1 MLDRSTPVRYACC
14 GPSSLGVISSHMIG
28 DALIP
33 WRYARTAF
41 LNGVISES
49 IVELT
54 KMRWLAI
61 QSLNR
66 SSESGAGCAT
76 FSTIRLFQ
84 VEAAFLLIIAA
95 TSLIQTQVEI

>member
-1 MLDRSTPVRYACC
+1 MLDRSTPARYACC

-28 DALIP
+28 DAPIP
-33 WRYARTAF
+33 WTYVRTAF
-41 LNGVISES
+41 LNSVISGS

-54 KMRWLAI
+54 KMRWPAI

-66 SSESGAGCAT
+66 SSESGAGWAT

-84 VEAAFLLIIAA
+84 LEGAFLHIIPV
-95 TSLIQTQVEI
+95 TSSIQVLPTI